1 MSDLNLLRV
10 MMTRKQ
16 FQSSYKAITLDL
28 YDANTRNMLAWF
40 NAYFKAYPSA
50 EKIDVSELSS
60 LIKLKTPN
68 MTHEQNALWD
78 TMLKQLRTPISE
90 DAKFITLQA
99 LEEKY
104 LQKTAEMLCKR
115 YEDGEEVDLVFELNK
130 LAHEVKQRIGITSKA
145 EWCDT
150 DVWTLIQADADDAGY
165 VFDFLPE
172 EFYTKIKGAN
182 EGNNICV
189 AAPTDKGKTS
199 FLVKTAVSFA
209 KQRIKIIAQLLK
221 AIEEDDLDDE
231 TKAVYKKKAR
241 FRPILYLVNEGTAEV
256 ITPRVY
262 QTALNIKRDALWE
275 LGKAG
280 KITEKFCE
288 LLGRRDYIRLV
299 NIHGKSV
306 SQIARIIEAHDP
318 FCVITD
324 MTGRIRANGGGA
336 GANDVAQLEEV
347 WNDMRV
353 LAATMNFLH
362 IGTAQISAEGFDLLY
377 PPVSALQNSKTGIQT
392 TLDLAIWIGAYAN
405 PTPDNEL
412 MRGISS
418 PKNKLVK
425 TGCRSYNTT
434 TTFFEPELNDW
445 DNVV

>member
-1 MSDLNLLRV
+1 
-10 MMTRKQ
+10 
-16 FQSSYKAITLDL
+16 
-28 YDANTRNMLAWF
+28 MLAWF
-40 NAYFKAYPSA
+40 EVYFKSYP
-50 EKIDVSELSS
+50 EHDVVNIDDLGS
-60 LIKLKTPN
+60 LIKLKSPKLTK
-68 MTHEQNALWD
+68 EQSALWD
-78 TMLKQLRTPISE
+78 SLLKQLHQPITPEAEHVTIS
-90 DAKFITLQA
+90 AI
-99 LEEKY
+99 EERR
-104 LQKTAEMLCKR
+104 LAKTAEMLCRR
-115 YEDGEEVDLVFELNK
+115 YDDGEEIDIIFELNK
-130 LAHEVKQRIGITSKA
+130 LAHDVKQAVGATINA
-145 EWCDT
+145 DWCDT

-172 EFYTKIKGAN
+172 EFYTNVKGAN

-199 FLVKTAVSFA
+199 FLVRTAVSFA
-209 KQRIKIIAQLLK
+209 KQRIKIVQKLK
-221 AIEEDDLDDE
+221 DDLKRDDLTIEERE
-231 TKAVYKKKAR
+231 IYTKKSR
-241 FRPILYLVNEGTAEV
+241 FRPVLYLVNEGTAEV

-262 QTALNIKRDALWE
+262 QTALDLKRDALWE
-275 LGKAG
+275 LGASNQ
-280 KITEKFCE
+280 ITPKYMEIMDN
-288 LLGRRDYIRLV
+288 RRDYIRLV

-306 SQIARIIEAHDP
+306 SQVARIIEAHDP

-324 MTGRIRANGGGA
+324 MTGRIRCNGGGN

-347 WNDMRV
+347 WNDFRV

-392 TLDLAIWIGAYAN
+392 TLDLALWIGAYAS

-412 MRGISS
+412 MRGVST

-434 TTFFEPELNDW
+434 TTFFEPETNDW
-445 DNVV
+445 DNVI